1 MKSLRLG
8 GSGSAAVFLAMSKPS
23 SRLSWRRHCRR
34 SDRTAPS
41 PSSSPGATAVG
52 GPPVRPHALTH
63 LQRNVGYF
71 RFVRTSRRCA
81 ICASVTTGSRAERRR
96 ADRDA
101 VSRAGGSRDDNGSA
115 GHGSRVKWVNNM
127 SGSRGSRVS
136 TRDPLTHDF
145 VLFSHCRDLRHSL
158 SDNRQF
164 NSIVSTGYFV
174 AVMTF
179 HFESTST

>member
-1 MKSLRLG
+1 MDTSCSVPHVRADGTADAYSSSRSLRRMKSLRLG

-71 RFVRTSRRCA
+71 RFVRTSRRSA
-81 ICASVTTGSRAERRR
+81 ICASVTTGSRADRRR

-101 VSRAGGSRDDNGSA
+101 VSRAGWSRDDNGSA
-115 GHGSRVKWVNNM
+115 GHGSRVKWVNKYEW
-127 SGSRGSRVS
+127 V
-136 TRDPLTHDF
+136 TW
-145 VLFSHCRDLRHSL
+145 V
-158 SDNRQF
+158 
-164 NSIVSTGYFV
+164 TGQ
-174 AVMTF
+174 
-179 HFESTST
+179 

>member
-1 MKSLRLG
+1 MAAAARPFSWRCRSRAVVSAGGGTAGVVTAPRPARRRRPAPPPWVGRRSAPTHSHIYSEMSAIFVSYARLG
-8 GSGSAAVFLAMSKPS
+8 VARSA
-23 SRLSWRRHCRR
+23 RR
-34 SDRTAPS
+34 SRPEVVQNGDEPTETPFR
-41 PSSSPGATAVG
+41 GQVG
-52 GPPVRPHALTH
+52 PEMTMG
-63 LQRNVGYF
+63 QR
-71 RFVRTSRRCA
+71 
-81 ICASVTTGSRAERRR
+81 VT
-96 ADRDA
+96 
-101 VSRAGGSRDDNGSA
+101 
-115 GHGSRVKWVNNM
+115 GHGSSGSTNM